1 MIKYKKPINMAKNGR
16 SLSFV
21 NPETGETTTVD
32 IKEDYKLIT
41 PMEQKAYVP
50 AIALGALGSASASS
64 IGSAS
69 PYLAASLPAFAMSL
83 PIALTVGSLG
93 LGLYDDFT
101 GKGRPVSTTNLT
113 KKFNDYTQDSDA
125 TRVSK
130 PIIVSRIR
138 VGNSDRT
145 EPIGNM
151 YINPS
156 LTRSRAVDMASDS
169 IKGEKKPVTENTSQ
183 GESQKKGSSNS
194 EHDQEPDQKDKKG
207 GFVSGFKEGWS
218 EQMSGYPSKFGRSI
232 GRFLGRTTKFTSKAL
247 PIAVGT
253 YTGIRMYNNWNSPDT
268 VRVPIQNP
276 NTVVSDTTHQY
287 TQKPQQLSVTPIDS
301 SRYII
306 KPR

>member
-1 MIKYKKPINMAKNGR
+1 MKLSQKNQNIHKLQVGGVVAA
-16 SLSFV
+16 SIPTLS
-21 NPETGETTTVD
+21 E
-32 IKEDYKLIT
+32 L
-41 PMEQKAYVP
+41 
-50 AIALGALGSASASS
+50 LGGLGS
-64 IGSAS
+64 I
-69 PYLAASLPAFAMSL
+69 SLPAISGASIAASL
-83 PIALTVGSLG
+83 PIALTLAG
-93 LGLYDDFT
+93 
-101 GKGRPVSTTNLT
+101 PVSEIYNTVTGRHPMGKSLT
-113 KKFNDYTQDSDA
+113 PQEEQARVYSPDA

-138 VGNSDRT
+138 VGNSGRT

-169 IKGEKKPVTENTSQ
+169 IKSEKKPVTENTSQ